1 MTALWDIPHLREMQ
15 ASPVWG
21 DHFIPGEVRV
31 PYQLLQLEEFH
42 NKVTLLFFL
51 WAYFMQWKYRYFKL
65 VPSFFKIQ
73 NPWVNQGLEVLKV
86 RHTKKQGQCYLC

>member
-51 WAYFMQWKYRYFKL
+51 WAYFTL
-65 VPSFFKIQ
+65 CNGNTGI
-73 NPWVNQGLEVLKV
+73 LKV
-86 RHTKKQGQCYLC
+86 PCSKFL